1 MDNSDDDFVSPVK
14 KKKKPAAGNLVSK
27 RAVSKVVSKRTS
39 NVVSEQTYNV
49 VSKKGEAK
57 KQQQPRTVKKPTANL
72 VVTKKKKA
80 KAFME
85 QMKSLQKTDKKI
97 LAKDRARLSSKSSVA
112 KDSSSD
118 EDSLW
123 EDFLTSDSFAFDKE
137 KKDNDDDDAPC
148 GQQAQV
154 QN

>member
-1 MDNSDDDFVSPVK
+1 MHLCRSTFISQRLSIL
-14 KKKKPAAGNLVSK
+14 LV
-27 RAVSKVVSKRTS
+27 
-39 NVVSEQTYNV
+39 
-49 VSKKGEAK
+49 
-57 KQQQPRTVKKPTANL
+57 
-72 VVTKKKKA
+72 
-80 KAFME
+80 
-85 QMKSLQKTDKKI
+85 KI

-118 EDSLW
+118 EESLW